1 MHLKEIEKNATC
13 AWSPFLRQSPM
24 LVAGT
29 VSGAMDA
36 TFNSEAE
43 LGVYDL
49 SVQSAGVNAVLLASI
64 SAPSRFNRLAWS
76 PFVDAPYGS
85 SEGIIIG
92 GMEDGSLGFW
102 HAGKLVA
109 NEYCCSFLAG
119 YILDPTHSSVSLQA
133 TRDPCGVCRSVRFS
147 PSSLLRARSMGR

>member
-49 SVQSAGVNAVLLASI
+49 SVQSVGVNAALLAFVSV
-64 SAPSRFNRLAWS
+64 PSR
-76 PFVDAPYGS
+76 
-85 SEGIIIG
+85 
-92 GMEDGSLGFW
+92 
-102 HAGKLVA
+102 
-109 NEYCCSFLAG
+109 
-119 YILDPTHSSVSLQA
+119 
-133 TRDPCGVCRSVRFS
+133 
-147 PSSLLRARSMGR
+147 